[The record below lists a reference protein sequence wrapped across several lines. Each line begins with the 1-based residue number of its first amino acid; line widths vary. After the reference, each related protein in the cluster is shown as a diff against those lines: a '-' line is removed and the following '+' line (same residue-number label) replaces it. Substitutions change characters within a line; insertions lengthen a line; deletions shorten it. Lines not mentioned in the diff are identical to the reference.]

1 MNRKFIAI
9 VSAALMSISMS
20 VSVSAIDLPFVPVD
34 DGSSDSSNPS
44 EGENNG
50 GSTGNTEL
58 GPINNG
64 ETIPAPPTPSDP
76 VQPAPEPS
84 YIPAPSYTDDN
95 YHPSGSSTP
104 GYSTAPSYSTTPLGG
119 YTVNYNTEP
128 AYYPAPTAFST
139 GTSKKI
145 SLNIT
150 ARTDSSGNITLEWEK
165 VRKADKYTVYY
176 LSGKR
181 YTKIGST
188 AKTTYTVTDIEPDS
202 TYRFMVRYSVEGV
215 TSGVNDS
222 FKISVTVKKADLK
235 PSKPVVTAYARNG
248 TVTLRWNAVEGAEK
262 YAIYRYGSKLKKVTT
277 TTGTSAKIKQKP
289 SDRGYAVKAYVNG
302 KWTTINASD
311 IVTV

>member
-34 DGSSDSSNPS
+34 DGSSSSDSGNNPS
-44 EGENNG
+44 EGGNNG
-50 GSTGNTEL
+50 GGNGNTES
-58 GPINNG
+58 GPINNE
-64 ETIPAPPTPSDP
+64 ETIPAPPAPSDP
-76 VQPAPEPS
+76 VLPAPEIA
-84 YIPAPSYTDDN
+84 YTPAPSYTDDN

-104 GYSTAPSYSTTPLGG
+104 GYSTAPSGG

-128 AYYPAPTAFST
+128 AYYPAPTASST
-139 GTSKKI
+139 GTAKKI

-181 YTKIGST
+181 YTRIGST

-235 PSKPVVTAYARNG
+235 PSKPVVTASARNG

-262 YAIYRYGSKLKKVTT
+262 YAVYRYGSKLKKVTT